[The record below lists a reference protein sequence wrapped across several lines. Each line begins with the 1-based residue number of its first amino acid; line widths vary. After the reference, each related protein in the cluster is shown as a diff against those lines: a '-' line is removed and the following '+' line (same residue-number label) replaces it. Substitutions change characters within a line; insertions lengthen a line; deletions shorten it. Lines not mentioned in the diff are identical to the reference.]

1 MAPPLS
7 IRRVADGVKLLLD
20 AHVSGKRIGSRLR
33 DLGHGV
39 RAADE
44 ERDLDGL
51 DVAGLLALASH
62 EGRVLITCNVSDF
75 VPLLVERS
83 AGGRSHAGAILVPNS
98 IRHEEFGAITAAI
111 QRALGTARQIDWIDR
126 VEWPKRA

>member
-1 MAPPLS
+1 M
-7 IRRVADGVKLLLD
+7 KLLLD

-33 DLGHGV
+33 ERGHDV

-51 DVAGLLALASH
+51 DDAGLLELASR
-62 EGRVLITCNVSDF
+62 EGRVLITFNVRDF

-83 AGGRSHAGAILVPNS
+83 AGGRSHAAGTILIPNS

-111 QRALGTARQIDWIDR
+111 QRALGTAGKEDWNDR
-126 VEWPKRA
+126 VEWLKRG